1 MADPWEI
8 EAVNGWL
15 SLALLGA
22 ATLGALRLL
31 GLRGAMLQLAAAAL
45 LFGAAGYALQGR
57 PGLAG
62 SPRNIATPRPPLPLT
77 GARRALMGQ
86 FNASDRWITIAEGYA
101 SRGDTRSAAGV
112 LGSAVRE
119 HPTDAFLW
127 VGYGNALF
135 DHAGT
140 LTPAARRAY
149 ARAIELAPDHP
160 APHFFL
166 GLALARSGDRDGALA
181 QWKPILATA
190 PADASWRPLVEG
202 GIASLEPKR

>member
-1 MADPWEI
+1 M
-8 EAVNGWL
+8 
-15 SLALLGA
+15 LGGI
-22 ATLGALRLL
+22 TLGVLRLF
-31 GLRGAMLQLAAAAL
+31 GLRGAIFQLAGAAL

-62 SPRNIATPRPPLPLT
+62 SPRNAAAVRAPLPLT

-86 FNASDRWITIAEGYA
+86 FNDADRWITIAEGYA

-112 LGSAVRE
+112 LGSAVRA

-127 VGYGNALF
+127 TGFGNALF
-135 DHAGT
+135 DHAGS
-140 LTPAARRAY
+140 LTPAARLAY
-149 ARAIELAPDHP
+149 ARALELAPNHP

-181 QWKPILATA
+181 QWQPILAAA
-190 PADASWRPLVEG
+190 PPGASWSPLVSS
-202 GIASLEPKR
+202 GIATLEPKP

>member
-1 MADPWEI
+1 VALV
-8 EAVNGWL
+8 A
-15 SLALLGA
+15 LA
-22 ATLGALRLL
+22 LGALRML

-57 PGLAG
+57 PSLSG
-62 SPRNIATPRPPLPLT
+62 SPRDVATARPPLPLT

-86 FNASDRWITIAEGYA
+86 FNSADRWITIAESYA

-127 VGYGNALF
+127 VGYGNALV
-135 DHAGT
+135 DHSGT
-140 LTPAARRAY
+140 LTPAARLAY
-149 ARAIELAPDHP
+149 ARSLELMPNHP
-160 APHFFL
+160 APRFFY
-166 GLALARSGDRDGALA
+166 GLALARSGDRAGALA
-181 QWKPILATA
+181 LWKGILATA

-202 GIASLEPKR
+202 GIATLEPRR

>member
-1 MADPWEI
+1 MADSREA
-8 EAVNGWL
+8 EAVSGWL
-15 SLALLGA
+15 SIALLA
-22 ATLGALRLL
+22 AVTLGGLRLL

-45 LFGAAGYALQGR
+45 LFGGAGYALQGR

-62 SPRNIATPRPPLPLT
+62 SPRHVAAARAPLPLT

-86 FNASDRWITIAEGYA
+86 FNSADRWITIAEGYA

-135 DHAGT
+135 DHAGA
-140 LTPAARRAY
+140 LTPAARGAY
-149 ARAIELAPDHP
+149 ARALELAPDHP
-160 APHFFL
+160 APHFFY
-166 GLALARSGDRDGALA
+166 GLALARSGDREGALA
-181 QWKPILATA
+181 QWQGILATA

-202 GIASLEPKR
+202 GISALEPKP

>member
-1 MADPWEI
+1 
-8 EAVNGWL
+8 
-15 SLALLGA
+15 
-22 ATLGALRLL
+22 
-31 GLRGAMLQLAAAAL
+31 MLQLAAAAL

-62 SPRNIATPRPPLPLT
+62 SPRDVATKRPPLPLT

-86 FNASDRWITIAEGYA
+86 FNSADRWITIAEGYA

-119 HPTDAFLW
+119 HPGDAFLW
-127 VGYGNALF
+127 VGYANALF
-135 DHAGT
+135 DHGGT
-140 LTPAARRAY
+140 MTPAARLAY
-149 ARAIELAPDHP
+149 SRAIELAPHHP

-181 QWKPILATA
+181 LWKPILATA

-202 GIASLEPKR
+202 GIAVFEQKP

>member
-1 MADPWEI
+1 MS
-8 EAVNGWL
+8 GWL
-15 SLALLGA
+15 SIALLGA
-22 ATLGALRLL
+22 VTLGALRLL

-57 PGLAG
+57 PSLAG
-62 SPRNIATPRPPLPLT
+62 SPRNVAAARPPMPLT

-86 FNASDRWITIAEGYA
+86 FNSADRWITIAEGYA

-140 LTPAARRAY
+140 LTPAARLAYTRAL
-149 ARAIELAPDHP
+149 ELLPNHP
-160 APHFFL
+160 APRFFY

-181 QWKPILATA
+181 QWNPILATA
-190 PADASWRPLVEG
+190 PADASWRPLIEA
-202 GIASLEPKR
+202 GIAAFEPKP

>member
-1 MADPWEI
+1 
-8 EAVNGWL
+8 VSGWI
-15 SLALLGA
+15 SLALLGVV
-22 ATLGALRLL
+22 TFGALRLL
-31 GLRGAMLQLAAAAL
+31 GLRGALLQLAAAAL

-57 PGLAG
+57 PSLAG
-62 SPRNIATPRPPLPLT
+62 SPRKIVTARPPLPLT

-86 FNASDRWITIAEGYA
+86 FNSADRWTTIAEGYA

-140 LTPAARRAY
+140 LTPATRLAYGRAL
-149 ARAIELAPDHP
+149 ELAPDHP
-160 APHFFL
+160 APHFFF
-166 GLALARSGDRDGALA
+166 GLALARTGDRDGALA

-190 PADASWRPLVEG
+190 PADASWRPLIEG
-202 GIASLEPKR
+202 GIAALEPKG

>member
-1 MADPWEI
+1 MS
-8 EAVNGWL
+8 GWI

-22 ATLGALRLL
+22 LTLGALRLF

-45 LFGAAGYALQGR
+45 LFGAAGYAFQGR
-57 PGLAG
+57 PYLAG
-62 SPRNIATPRPPLPLT
+62 SPREFAAKPAPLPLT

-86 FNASDRWITIAEGYA
+86 FNDSDRWITIAESYA
-101 SRGDTRSAAGV
+101 SRGDTRSAVGV

-140 LTPAARRAY
+140 LTPAARQAY
-149 ARAIELAPDHP
+149 ARALELAPNHP

-166 GLALARSGDRDGALA
+166 GLALARSGDREGALA
-181 QWKPILATA
+181 QWQPILATA
-190 PADASWRPLVEG
+190 PANASWRPLIES
-202 GIASLEPKR
+202 GIAMLNETAKPGA

>member
-1 MADPWEI
+1 MS
-8 EAVNGWL
+8 GWV
-15 SLALLGA
+15 SLALLIA
-22 ATLGALRLL
+22 VTLGLLRLL

-57 PGLAG
+57 PALAG
-62 SPRNIATPRPPLPLT
+62 SPRELAAKPAPLPLT

-86 FNASDRWITIAEGYA
+86 FNAADRWITIAEGYA

-140 LTPAARRAY
+140 LTPAARQAY
-149 ARAIELAPDHP
+149 ARALELAPNHP
-160 APHFFL
+160 APHFFF
-166 GLALARSGDRDGALA
+166 GLALARSGDREGALA
-181 QWKPILATA
+181 QWQPILATA
-190 PADASWRPLVEG
+190 PADASWRPLVES
-202 GIASLEPKR
+202 GIATLKQPTSR

>member
-1 MADPWEI
+1 MS
-8 EAVNGWL
+8 GWI

-22 ATLGALRLL
+22 VTLGALRLM
-31 GLRGAMLQLAAAAL
+31 GLRGSMLQLAAAAL

-57 PGLAG
+57 PNLAG
-62 SPRNIATPRPPLPLT
+62 STRDVATTRPPLPLT

-86 FNASDRWITIAEGYA
+86 FNDADRWITIAEGYA

-127 VGYGNALF
+127 TGYGNALF

-140 LTPAARRAY
+140 LTPAAQFAY
-149 ARAIELAPDHP
+149 ARALELAPNHP
-160 APHFFL
+160 APHFFY

-181 QWKPILATA
+181 QWKPILASA
-190 PADASWRPLVEG
+190 PADASWRPLVVN
-202 GIASLEPKR
+202 GIAMLEQPSPR

>member
-1 MADPWEI
+1 M
-8 EAVNGWL
+8 NGWIFL
-15 SLALLGA
+15 VMLVAL
-22 ATLGALRLL
+22 TLGALRLL

-62 SPRNIATPRPPLPLT
+62 APRDVAATRPPLPLT

-86 FNASDRWITIAEGYA
+86 FNSADRWITIAEGYA

-112 LGSAVRE
+112 LASAVRE

-127 VGYGNALF
+127 VGYANALF

-140 LTPAARRAY
+140 LTPAARLAY
-149 ARAIELAPDHP
+149 ARALELAPDNP
-160 APHFFL
+160 APHFFF
-166 GLALARSGDRDGALA
+166 GLALARSGDREAALA

-190 PADASWRPLVEG
+190 PADASWRPLIEG
-202 GIASLEPKR
+202 GIAVFEQKP

>member
-1 MADPWEI
+1 MS
-8 EAVNGWL
+8 GWI

-22 ATLGALRLL
+22 VTLGALRSL

-57 PGLAG
+57 PTLTGA
-62 SPRNIATPRPPLPLT
+62 PRAVATTRPPLPLS

-86 FNASDRWITIAEGYA
+86 FNSADRWITIAEGYA
-101 SRGDTRSAAGV
+101 SRGNTRSAAAV

-127 VGYGNALF
+127 TGYGNALF

-140 LTPAARRAY
+140 LTPAARLAY
-149 ARAIELAPDHP
+149 ARAIALAPEHP

-181 QWKPILATA
+181 EWRPILAKA
-190 PADASWRPLVEG
+190 PADVSWRPLVEG
-202 GIASLEPKR
+202 GIAVFSTWP

>member
-1 MADPWEI
+1 MS
-8 EAVNGWL
+8 GWVA
-15 SLALLGA
+15 LALLFA
-22 ATLGALRLL
+22 VTLGLLRLL

-57 PGLAG
+57 PDLSG
-62 SPRNIATPRPPLPLT
+62 SPRKAAATRPTLPLT

-86 FNASDRWITIAEGYA
+86 FNSADRWITIAEGYA

-127 VGYGNALF
+127 TGYGNALF
-135 DHAGT
+135 DHAGV

-160 APHFFL
+160 APRFFL

-181 QWKPILATA
+181 LWKPILADA

-202 GIASLEPKR
+202 GIASLEPKG

>member
-1 MADPWEI
+1 MS
-8 EAVNGWL
+8 GWI
-15 SLALLGA
+15 SLGLLGA
-22 ATLGALRLL
+22 ITLGALRLL
-31 GLRGAMLQLAAAAL
+31 GLRRAMLQLAAAAL

-62 SPRNIATPRPPLPLT
+62 SPRDVAATRPPLPLT

-86 FNASDRWITIAEGYA
+86 FNSADRWITIAEGYA

-127 VGYGNALF
+127 TGYANALF
-135 DHAGT
+135 DHGGT
-140 LTPAARRAY
+140 LTPAARLAY
-149 ARAIELAPDHP
+149 ARAIELSPNHP
-160 APHFFL
+160 APRFFF

-181 QWKPILATA
+181 EWRPILAKA
-190 PADASWRPLVEG
+190 PANASWRPLVEG
-202 GIASLEPKR
+202 GIRALEPKP

>member
-1 MADPWEI
+1 MS
-8 EAVNGWL
+8 GWIL
-15 SLALLGA
+15 LGLLGA

-31 GLRGAMLQLAAAAL
+31 GLRGAMFQLAAASL

-62 SPRNIATPRPPLPLT
+62 SPRSTAAKRPPMPLT

-86 FNASDRWITIAEGYA
+86 FNDSDRWITIAESYA

-119 HPTDAFLW
+119 HPADAFLW

-140 LTPAARRAY
+140 LTPAARFAY
-149 ARAIELAPDHP
+149 ARALELAPNHP

-181 QWKPILATA
+181 EWQPILANA
-190 PADASWRPLVEG
+190 PPNASWRPLIES
-202 GIASLEPKR
+202 GIATLDQSTPR